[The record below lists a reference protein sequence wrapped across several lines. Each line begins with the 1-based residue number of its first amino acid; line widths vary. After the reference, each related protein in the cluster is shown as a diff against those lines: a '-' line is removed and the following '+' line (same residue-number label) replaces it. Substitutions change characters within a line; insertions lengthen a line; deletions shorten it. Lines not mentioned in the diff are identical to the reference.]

1 MARDWVLGADQTPFQ
16 PGAPGIQELEPEK
29 TTDWVGCGE
38 EWILL
43 LTVFELVTLSSRRGS
58 LDSKVVVL

>member
-29 TTDWVGCGE
+29 TTDWVGGGE
-38 EWILL
+38 LL
-43 LTVFELVTLSSRRGS
+43 EERRRDWFLSQ
-58 LDSKVVVL
+58 LH